1 MNMGKREERMGK
13 RKKGEKIKKRRMEEK
28 GRGGRERRGRRE
40 SQGVLCCHS
49 LLVKTEINLLKTYGK
64 GRGKK

>member
-28 GRGGRERRGRRE
+28 GRGRERRGRRA